1 MGALLGTDA
10 SKFIPDPNVKA
21 KTLVQAKRKISKIFG
36 SGKSSKSKPSALLEK
51 IKELH
56 TRISEELTYL
66 NENYGINVD

>member
-1 MGALLGTDA
+1 MGALLGFDS

-21 KTLVQAKRKISKIFG
+21 NTLVQAKRKISKVFG

-56 TRISEELTYL
+56 TNITEELNSI
-66 NENYGINVD
+66 NETYGINLN